1 MSQRRKFGTAFKAKV
16 AIEAIKGEK
25 TINEIASIYEVH
37 PNQVSLWKK
46 QALEKL
52 PEAMADGRTKQARD
66 SKPIDEEKLHQKI
79 GQQAVETH
87 HVPTRLDVLIRSE
100 ACGGLFG
107 KCQQVRQVALC
118 GKRITQAAQAPELI
132 GCPAESPLTDS
143 GSRAFKRLVAKLRLN
158 PDEDFLM
165 GIQRLRSPNSIH
177 RLSDLALGDELLRQ
191 LRKV

>member
-16 AIEAIKGEK
+16 AIEAIKSEK

-79 GQQAVETH
+79 GQQAVE
-87 HVPTRLDVLIRSE
+87 I
-100 ACGGLFG
+100 
-107 KCQQVRQVALC
+107 
-118 GKRITQAAQAPELI
+118 
-132 GCPAESPLTDS
+132 
-143 GSRAFKRLVAKLRLN
+143 
-158 PDEDFLM
+158 DFLKKK
-165 GIQRLRSPNSIH
+165 
-177 RLSDLALGDELLRQ
+177 LRQ
-191 LRKV
+191 LGLLEE